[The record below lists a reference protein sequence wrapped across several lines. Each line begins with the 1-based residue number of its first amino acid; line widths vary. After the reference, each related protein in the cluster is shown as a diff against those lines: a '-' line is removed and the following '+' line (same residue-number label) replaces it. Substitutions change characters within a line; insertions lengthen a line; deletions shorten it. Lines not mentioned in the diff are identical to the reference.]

1 MTNYIEEIDT
11 KSNII
16 EEYFRLYESYSSKYG
31 KSNTILFL
39 QVGSF
44 HEAYQTLTQGFDLQK
59 ISDVLNIIV
68 SKKNKSIL
76 EVSNKNPYML
86 GFPSITLPKFLK
98 ILIDSGFT
106 VVIGDQ
112 ITPPPNPKRAITA
125 VYSPGTYIDE
135 NTPDTNNILS
145 IYIEEIDELNNSSNN
160 SNNKINLS
168 IGLSV
173 LDLTT
178 GKSIVHEVYSSKDDE
193 KICLDEAVRF
203 MYSNYAK
210 EIVITTNNLKQN
222 KLSDIIAYLEISDK
236 LYQHQTITQLIN
248 NGKKSLFKISYQ
260 QELLRK
266 IYPNCGLLTPIEYL
280 DLENLTYGRLSFIIL
295 LNYAYDHSHNII
307 NNIHK
312 PELYNESKY
321 LNLGNNALIQLN
333 LITFDKDNLTNLY
346 NEKTQYKSLFDVIN
360 KTSTPM
366 GRRLL
371 KANLSQPLVDVN
383 QIKARYEFIRKLISD
398 KLYEE
403 IERKLIGI
411 NDIEKMSRK
420 IYLKLIN
427 PIDFYNW
434 IQSVSNSLELF
445 NFMMIKDL
453 NMSEFNISNMIVQ
466 INEMLSVISTEF
478 KIEELQKY
486 FINDI
491 SGSIFRPSKYKD
503 VDILL
508 LNISKCGQYMDAL
521 CWGLSTYLDRYLKTN
536 SDNQLIKIECNERD
550 GHYLLLTKRRAE
562 VLESILK
569 KDKIIKFEYKD
580 IEYDVKLEELE
591 FRHLPKGNSSKIFIK
606 EMARNS
612 TKMLEYQDELKVL
625 QKNYYMNFLGVL
637 TDKYSK
643 IIDLTYKYISLIDF
657 LKSGAKVSIKYHYT
671 LPEIESGLE
680 GKSWFRAKQL
690 RHPIIELLSDKEF
703 IPTDIEL
710 GTEHQDGIL
719 LFGLNSAGK
728 SSLQKSIGIAI
739 IMAQI
744 GYPVAAKKFNYYP
757 YQTLFTRISANDN
770 IFKGLSSFA
779 LEISELRAIIKRS
792 NKNTLVIADEVCK
805 GTEHRSSLIIVMT
818 MLELLS
824 QTKTSFITA
833 THLHDIVTFERLKRL
848 ENIKMYHL
856 HVEYDE
862 KNNII
867 KYDRMLKSGSGDNF
881 YGLNVAKFLIADDKF
896 MNLANVIK
904 KDVFEI
910 PDLLID
916 KRSNYNKNVY
926 MDKCHICGHQPKE
939 SEIPLETHHILF
951 QKDFI
956 DGINVNDNK
965 YHINK
970 NQKSNLVVLCY
981 KCHDLIDNKK
991 IGING
996 WIDTNSR
1003 DKLDWYRR

>member
-1 MTNYIEEIDT
+1 MTSYIEEIDT
-11 KSNII
+11 KNNII
-16 EEYFRLYESYSSKYG
+16 EEYFRLYDSYSSKYG

-44 HEAYQTLTQGFDLQK
+44 HEAYQTLTKGFDLQK

-68 SKKNKSIL
+68 SKKIKSIL

-86 GFPSITLPKFLK
+86 GFPSVTLPKFLK
-98 ILIDSGFT
+98 ILIDNGFT

-145 IYIEEIDELNNSSNN
+145 IYIEEIDELNSN
-160 SNNKINLS
+160 SNSKINLS

-210 EIVITTNNLKQN
+210 EIIITTNNLKQS

-266 IYPNCGLLTPIEYL
+266 IYPNSGLLTPIEYL

-295 LNYAYDHSHNII
+295 LNYSYDHSHNII

-333 LITFDKDNLTNLY
+333 LITFDKDNITNLY

-371 KANLSQPLVDVN
+371 KANLSQPLVDVK
-383 QIKARYEFIRKLISD
+383 QIEARYEFIRKLIND

-427 PIDFYNW
+427 PIDLYNW

-466 INEMLSVISTEF
+466 LNEMLSIISTEF

-491 SGSIFRPSKYKD
+491 SG
-503 VDILL
+503 
-508 LNISKCGQYMDAL
+508 
-521 CWGLSTYLDRYLKTN
+521 
-536 SDNQLIKIECNERD
+536 
-550 GHYLLLTKRRAE
+550 
-562 VLESILK
+562 
-569 KDKIIKFEYKD
+569 
-580 IEYDVKLEELE
+580 
-591 FRHLPKGNSSKIFIK
+591 
-606 EMARNS
+606 
-612 TKMLEYQDELKVL
+612 
-625 QKNYYMNFLGVL
+625 
-637 TDKYSK
+637 
-643 IIDLTYKYISLIDF
+643 
-657 LKSGAKVSIKYHYT
+657 
-671 LPEIESGLE
+671 
-680 GKSWFRAKQL
+680 
-690 RHPIIELLSDKEF
+690 
-703 IPTDIEL
+703 
-710 GTEHQDGIL
+710 
-719 LFGLNSAGK
+719 
-728 SSLQKSIGIAI
+728 
-739 IMAQI
+739 
-744 GYPVAAKKFNYYP
+744 
-757 YQTLFTRISANDN
+757 
-770 IFKGLSSFA
+770 
-779 LEISELRAIIKRS
+779 
-792 NKNTLVIADEVCK
+792 
-805 GTEHRSSLIIVMT
+805 
-818 MLELLS
+818 
-824 QTKTSFITA
+824 
-833 THLHDIVTFERLKRL
+833 
-848 ENIKMYHL
+848 
-856 HVEYDE
+856 
-862 KNNII
+862 
-867 KYDRMLKSGSGDNF
+867 
-881 YGLNVAKFLIADDKF
+881 
-896 MNLANVIK
+896 
-904 KDVFEI
+904 
-910 PDLLID
+910 
-916 KRSNYNKNVY
+916 
-926 MDKCHICGHQPKE
+926 
-939 SEIPLETHHILF
+939 
-951 QKDFI
+951 
-956 DGINVNDNK
+956 
-965 YHINK
+965 
-970 NQKSNLVVLCY
+970 
-981 KCHDLIDNKK
+981 
-991 IGING
+991 
-996 WIDTNSR
+996 
-1003 DKLDWYRR
+1003 